1 MKYPFFYCLFLSLV
15 CLFQSAV
22 ANEKTLELTKTTP
35 TTTFFEYSEVLED
48 TSGELSFD
56 DVLSGQHTFRSFE
69 NGTLNAADFRQG
81 LTRSVFWLRI
91 NAINQT
97 DEKQL
102 FITSWG
108 GLHKRVSAFLRSGD
122 EAEYTEVPMEDKSR
136 GSTFKFNS
144 SNGMYH
150 SLYLRVQDIQSP
162 LELSF
167 QLAITNTL
175 LDDARLFF
183 PIYASVISC
192 LLILAIYNLIYFFYL
207 RDKGFLALAIFIA
220 GFAIEFG
227 NFMGLWGYF
236 SFTKSY
242 YHYLGMSLGFI
253 ALASLVSVCSSLLG
267 LKLNDPK
274 GYQFFRMFFWAYTIL
289 AISAPF
295 IYYGSAIIAIMSSL
309 LIIAAITEARRLY
322 LREYKFPLSII
333 LSVCIFGLTMIPTLL
348 MGAGVIDIYPIFV
361 DLTPFSLLISVL
373 LLSLTQAEK
382 VRSQTE
388 LAERSLAANQAK
400 DQFLTTMS
408 HELRTPMHAV
418 VGAGRL
424 LDMTKLT
431 GEQSELVKRLNHS
444 STHMLSLVNDILDLA
459 RTENQMVALE
469 KEPFKLKEVLEL
481 LSTLLKE
488 DADNKGIALNLR
500 NHFTPFKQ
508 ELVGDATRLKQVLL
522 NLLNNAIKFTDK
534 GNVNLVITPL
544 HITPDKARLLFEV
557 SDTGIGI
564 PKEKIADLFQPFTQA
579 ESSTS
584 RRYGGSGLGLAISHK
599 LIQYMGGELQVESV
613 PNEGSCFCFT
623 IDIPLQ
629 TIAGKNQ
636 SSPVK
641 QEVHTEKNLKKY
653 QVLLVDDDEMNRF
666 FGEKLLNVC
675 GVNSAV
681 AESGEQ
687 AIEYLEQ
694 QKFDLML
701 LDVSMPGM
709 NGYETA
715 KVIRNNAAIADIKI
729 VALTAHA
736 IKGERERCLAA
747 GMDDFLSKP
756 FELDDLQVLL
766 HKYAQQTGIPSRSS
780 R

>member
-1 MKYPFFYCLFLSLV
+1 M
-15 CLFQSAV
+15 
-22 ANEKTLELTKTTP
+22 ANDKTLELTKSIS

-48 TSGELSFD
+48 PSGELSFD
-56 DVLSGQHTFRSFE
+56 DVLSGQHTFRSFK
-69 NGTLNAADFRQG
+69 NGTLSAADFRQG
-81 LTRSVFWLRI
+81 LTRSAFWFKIAFL
-91 NAINQT
+91 NQS

-108 GLHKRVSAFLRSGD
+108 GLHKRVNIFLRSGND
-122 EAEYTEVPMEDKSR
+122 TGYTEVPMEDKFR
-136 GSTFKFNS
+136 GSIFKFNS
-144 SNGMYH
+144 SNGMSH
-150 SLYLRVQDIQSP
+150 SLYLRVQDIQTP

-167 QLAITNTL
+167 LLNTINAL
-175 LDDARLFF
+175 FDDAKVIV

-192 LLILAIYNLIYFFYL
+192 LLILAAYNLIYFFYL

-220 GFAIEFG
+220 AFAIELG

-236 SFTKSY
+236 SFTRSY
-242 YHYLGMSLGFI
+242 YHHLGMSLGLT
-253 ALASLVSVCSSLLG
+253 ALASLVSVYSSLLG

-274 GYQFFRMFFWAYTIL
+274 GYQFFRVSFWICTLL

-295 IYYGSAIIAIMSSL
+295 IYYGSAIIAMMGAL
-309 LIIAAITEARRLY
+309 LIIAAIIEARRLY
-322 LREYKFPLSII
+322 LKEYTFPLSMI
-333 LSVCIFGLTMIPTLL
+333 LSVCIFSLTMIPTLL
-348 MGAGVIDIYPIFV
+348 MGAGIIDIYPNIV
-361 DLTPFSLLISVL
+361 NLTPFSLLISVL

-424 LDMTKLT
+424 LDMTKLSS
-431 GEQSELVKRLNHS
+431 EQSELVKRLNHS
-444 STHMLSLVNDILDLA
+444 STHMLALVNDILDLA
-459 RTENQMVALE
+459 RTENQMVAFE
-469 KEPFKLKEVLEL
+469 KEPFKLIDVLEL
-481 LSTLLKE
+481 LNTLLKE
-488 DADNKGIALNLR
+488 TADNKGIVLNLK

-522 NLLNNAIKFTDK
+522 NLLNNAIKFTEK
-534 GNVNLVITPL
+534 GSVNLIITPL
-544 HITPDKARLLFEV
+544 HITPDKTRLLFEV

-564 PKEKIADLFQPFTQA
+564 SKEKIADLFQPFTQA

-599 LIQYMGGELQVESV
+599 LIRHMGGELQVKSV
-613 PNEGSCFCFT
+613 PNQGSRFCFT

-636 SSPVK
+636 SSPLK
-641 QEVHTEKNLKKY
+641 QAVHNETSLKKY
-653 QVLLVDDDEMNRF
+653 HVLLVDDDEMNRF
-666 FGEKLLNVC
+666 FGEKLLSVC
-675 GVNSAV
+675 GVSSTT

-687 AIEYLEQ
+687 AIEYLDQ
-694 QKFDLML
+694 QKFDLVL

-709 NGYETA
+709 NGYETTKA
-715 KVIRNNAAIADIKI
+715 IRNNAAIADIKI

-756 FELDDLQVLL
+756 FELTDLQVLL
-766 HKYAQQTGIPSRSS
+766 HKYAQQTGVSS
-780 R
+780 GSIR

>member
-1 MKYPFFYCLFLSLV
+1 MKYSFIYCLFLSLI
-15 CLFQSAV
+15 CIFQSAM
-22 ANEKTLELTKTTP
+22 ANDKTLELATSISED
-35 TTTFFEYSEVLED
+35 TFFKYSEVLED
-48 TSGELSFD
+48 PSGELSFD
-56 DVLSGQHTFRSFE
+56 DIFSGQHIFRSFE
-69 NGTLNAADFRQG
+69 SGTLSTADFRQG
-81 LTRSVFWLRI
+81 LTRSAFWLKI
-91 NAINQT
+91 NFINQS

-108 GLHKRVSAFLRSGD
+108 GLHKRVRAFLRSGD
-122 EAEYTEVPMEDKSR
+122 ETIYTEAPMEDKFR
-136 GSTFKFNS
+136 GSIFKFNS
-144 SNGMYH
+144 SNGMSH
-150 SLYLRVQDIQSP
+150 SLYLRVQDIQTP
-162 LELSF
+162 LELLF
-167 QLAITNTL
+167 QLNTTNTL
-175 LDDARLFF
+175 FDDSKVVF

-236 SFTKSY
+236 SFTRNH
-242 YHYLGMSLGFI
+242 YHYLGMSLGFT
-253 ALASLVSVCSSLLG
+253 ALASVVSVYSSLLE

-274 GYQFFRMFFWAYTIL
+274 GYQFFRVSFWICTIL

-295 IYYGSAIIAIMSSL
+295 IYFGSAIIAVMSTL
-309 LIIAAITEARRLY
+309 LIIAAIIEARRLY
-322 LREYKFPLSII
+322 LKKYKFPLSMI
-333 LSVCIFGLTMIPTLL
+333 LSVCIFSLTMIPTLL
-348 MGAGVIDIYPIFV
+348 MGVGIIDIYPSFV

-424 LDMTKLT
+424 LDMTKLSS
-431 GEQSELVKRLNHS
+431 EQGELVQRLNHS
-444 STHMLSLVNDILDLA
+444 STHMLALVNDILDLA
-459 RTENQMVALE
+459 RTENQMVDLE
-469 KEPFKLKEVLEL
+469 KEPFKLKGVLEL
-481 LSTLLKE
+481 LNTLLKE
-488 DADNKGIALNLR
+488 TADNKGIALNLK

-522 NLLNNAIKFTDK
+522 NLLNNAIKFTET
-534 GNVNLVITPL
+534 GVVNLTITPL

-564 PKEKIADLFQPFTQA
+564 AKEKLADLFQPFTQA

-599 LIQYMGGELQVESV
+599 LIQYMGGELHVESV
-613 PNEGSCFCFT
+613 PNQGSRFFFT

-629 TIAGKNQ
+629 TIVGKNQ
-636 SSPVK
+636 SSPIK
-641 QEVHTEKNLKKY
+641 QQAHNENSLKKY
-653 QVLLVDDDEMNRF
+653 HVLLVDDDEMNRF

-675 GVNSAV
+675 GVTSTT

-687 AIEYLEQ
+687 AIEYLDQ
-694 QKFDLML
+694 QKFDLVL

-715 KVIRNNAAIADIKI
+715 KAIRNNAAIADIKI

-756 FELDDLQVLL
+756 FELADLQVLL
-766 HKYAQQTGIPSRSS
+766 HKYAQQTGVSSGSS